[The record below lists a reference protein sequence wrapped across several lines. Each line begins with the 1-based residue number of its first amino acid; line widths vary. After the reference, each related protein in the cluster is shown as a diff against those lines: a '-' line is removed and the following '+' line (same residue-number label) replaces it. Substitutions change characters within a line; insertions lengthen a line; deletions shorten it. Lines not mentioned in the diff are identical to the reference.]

1 MLLTGLKRGSTGVGS
16 DHSISTM
23 SLPITLTCL
32 PESTCSTDF
41 RVMTSPLHARN
52 RFGFPSGSS
61 PNPIASPATS
71 TGKNSTRYTP
81 SPTKLESPRIALNNN
96 HSDNGNILM
105 KTSPESG
112 IRNPDRDL
120 KVMAKSVYLVLKPD
134 YSEEILSKAEFKQL
148 LQIGGQPLGIL
159 FTYRDF

>member
-1 MLLTGLKRGSTGVGS
+1 
-16 DHSISTM
+16 
-23 SLPITLTCL
+23 
-32 PESTCSTDF
+32 
-41 RVMTSPLHARN
+41 
-52 RFGFPSGSS
+52 
-61 PNPIASPATS
+61 
-71 TGKNSTRYTP
+71 
-81 SPTKLESPRIALNNN
+81 
-96 HSDNGNILM
+96 M